1 MKKINIAID
10 GHSSC
15 GKSTLAKA
23 LASKLHY
30 LYIDSGAMY
39 RAVTL
44 YFLNKGTDINNAE
57 QVKEHLDQ
65 IAISFQNVNGE
76 NRTLLNGADVSDEI
90 RSMAINNFVSPV
102 AALSSV
108 RRKLVH
114 QQQIIG
120 SKKGVVMDG
129 RDIGTVVFPDAE
141 LKIFLTA
148 NIETRSQRRF
158 DELKRKGN
166 AVSLEEIKQNLAE
179 RDKIDSNRSDSPLK
193 QASDALLLDNSDLTP
208 DKQSLIV
215 YEFAKQKEH
224 ISRQK

>member
-1 MKKINIAID
+1 MKKKMKKINIAID

-23 LASKLHY
+23 LAAKLHY

-57 QVKEHLDQ
+57 AVKAHLEE
-65 IAISFQNVNGE
+65 ITISFKNLNGE
-76 NRTLLNGADVSDEI
+76 NRTLLNDADVSEEI

-102 AALSSV
+102 AAISSV
-108 RRKLVH
+108 RKKLVH

-148 NIETRSQRRF
+148 NIETRAQRRF
-158 DELKRKGN
+158 DELRRKGN
-166 AVSLEEIKQNLAE
+166 AVSLEEIKQNLSE
-179 RDKIDSNRSDSPLK
+179 RDRIDSNRIDSPLK
-193 QASDALLLDNSDLTP
+193 QANDAILLDNSNLTP
-208 DKQSLIV
+208 IEQCLFV
-215 YEFAKQKEH
+215 YNLTK
-224 ISRQK
+224 

>member
-23 LASKLHY
+23 LAAKLHY

-57 QVKEHLDQ
+57 AVKAHLEE
-65 IAISFQNVNGE
+65 ITISFKNLNGE
-76 NRTLLNGADVSDEI
+76 NRTLLNDADVSEEI

-102 AALSSV
+102 AAISSV
-108 RRKLVH
+108 RKKLVH

-129 RDIGTVVFPDAE
+129 RDIGTVVFPNAE
-141 LKIFLTA
+141 IKIFLTA
-148 NIETRSQRRF
+148 NIETRAQRRF
-158 DELKRKGN
+158 DELRRKGN
-166 AVSLEEIKQNLAE
+166 TVSLEEIKNNLSE
-179 RDKIDSNRSDSPLK
+179 RDRIDSNRLDSPLK
-193 QASDALLLDNSDLTP
+193 QADDAILLDNSNLTP
-208 DKQSLIV
+208 VEQCFFV
-215 YEFAKQKEH
+215 YNLTK
-224 ISRQK
+224 

>member
-90 RSMAINNFVSPV
+90 RSMAINNFVSTV

-215 YEFAKQKEH
+215 YEFAKQKL
-224 ISRQK
+224 

>member
-23 LASKLHY
+23 LAAKLHY

-57 QVKEHLDQ
+57 AVKAHLEE
-65 IAISFQNVNGE
+65 ITISFKNLNGE
-76 NRTLLNGADVSDEI
+76 NRTLLNDADVSEEI

-102 AALSSV
+102 AAISSV
-108 RRKLVH
+108 RKKLVH

-129 RDIGTVVFPDAE
+129 RDIGTVVFPNAE
-141 LKIFLTA
+141 IKIFLTA
-148 NIETRSQRRF
+148 NIETRAQRRF
-158 DELKRKGN
+158 DELRRKGN
-166 AVSLEEIKQNLAE
+166 TVSLEEIKNNLSE
-179 RDKIDSNRSDSPLK
+179 RDRIDSNRLDSPLK
-193 QASDALLLDNSDLTP
+193 QADDAILLDNSNLTP
-208 DKQSLIV
+208 IEQCFFV
-215 YEFAKQKEH
+215 YNLTK
-224 ISRQK
+224 

>member
-23 LASKLHY
+23 LAAKLHY

-57 QVKEHLDQ
+57 AVKAHLEE
-65 IAISFQNVNGE
+65 ITISFKNHNGE
-76 NRTLLNGADVSDEI
+76 NRTLLNDADVSEEI

-102 AALSSV
+102 AAISSV
-108 RRKLVH
+108 RKKLVH

-141 LKIFLTA
+141 IKIFLTA
-148 NIETRSQRRF
+148 NIETRAQRRF
-158 DELKRKGN
+158 DELRRKGN
-166 AVSLEEIKQNLAE
+166 AVSLEEIKHNLAE
-179 RDKIDSNRSDSPLK
+179 RDRIDSNRLDSPLK
-193 QASDALLLDNSDLTP
+193 QAQDAILLDNSNLTP
-208 DKQSLIV
+208 IEQCLFV
-215 YEFAKQKEH
+215 YNLTK
-224 ISRQK
+224 

>member
-215 YEFAKQKEH
+215 YEFAKQKL
-224 ISRQK
+224 

>member
-1 MKKINIAID
+1 VNNILKTMKKINIAID

-23 LASKLHY
+23 LAAKLHY

-57 QVKEHLDQ
+57 VVKAHLEE
-65 IAISFQNVNGE
+65 ITISFKNHNGE
-76 NRTLLNGADVSDEI
+76 NRTLLNDADVSEEI

-102 AALSSV
+102 AAISSV
-108 RRKLVH
+108 RKKLVH

-141 LKIFLTA
+141 IKIFLTA
-148 NIETRSQRRF
+148 NIETRAQRRF
-158 DELKRKGN
+158 DELRRKGN
-166 AVSLEEIKQNLAE
+166 AVSLEEIKYNLAE
-179 RDKIDSNRSDSPLK
+179 RDRIDSNRLDSPLK
-193 QASDALLLDNSDLTP
+193 QAQDAILLDNSNLTP
-208 DKQSLIV
+208 IEQCLFV
-215 YEFAKQKEH
+215 YNLTK
-224 ISRQK
+224 

>member
-23 LASKLHY
+23 LAAKLHY

-57 QVKEHLDQ
+57 AVKAHLEE
-65 IAISFQNVNGE
+65 ITISFKNHNGE
-76 NRTLLNGADVSDEI
+76 NRTLLNDADVSEEI

-102 AALSSV
+102 AAISSV
-108 RRKLVH
+108 RKKLVH

-141 LKIFLTA
+141 IKIFLTA
-148 NIETRSQRRF
+148 NIETRAQRRF
-158 DELKRKGN
+158 DELRRKGN
-166 AVSLEEIKQNLAE
+166 AVSLEEIKYNLAE
-179 RDKIDSNRSDSPLK
+179 RDRIDSNRLDSPLK
-193 QASDALLLDNSDLTP
+193 QAQDAILLDNSNLTP
-208 DKQSLIV
+208 IEQCLFV
-215 YEFAKQKEH
+215 YNLTK
-224 ISRQK
+224 

>member
-23 LASKLHY
+23 LAAKLHY

-65 IAISFQNVNGE
+65 IAISFKNVNGE
-76 NRTLLNGADVSDEI
+76 NRTLLNDADVSDEI

-120 SKKGVVMDG
+120 SKKGIVMDG
-129 RDIGTVVFPDAE
+129 RDIGTVVFPEAE

-148 NIETRSQRRF
+148 NIETRAQRRF
-158 DELKRKGN
+158 DELRRKGN
-166 AVSLEEIKQNLAE
+166 SVSLDEIKQNLAE

-193 QASDALLLDNSDLTP
+193 QASDAILLDNSNLTP
-208 DKQSLIV
+208 DKQNLIA
-215 YEFAKQKEH
+215 YEFAKQKL
-224 ISRQK
+224 

>member
-23 LASKLHY
+23 LAAKLHY

-57 QVKEHLDQ
+57 VVKAHLEE
-65 IAISFQNVNGE
+65 ITISFKNHNGE
-76 NRTLLNGADVSDEI
+76 NRTLLNDADVSEEI

-102 AALSSV
+102 AAISSV
-108 RRKLVH
+108 RKKLVH

-141 LKIFLTA
+141 IKIFLTA
-148 NIETRSQRRF
+148 NIETRAQRRF
-158 DELKRKGN
+158 DELRRKGN
-166 AVSLEEIKQNLAE
+166 AVSLEEIKYNLAE
-179 RDKIDSNRSDSPLK
+179 RDRIDSNRLDSPLK
-193 QASDALLLDNSDLTP
+193 QAQDAILLDNSNLTP
-208 DKQSLIV
+208 IEQCLFV
-215 YEFAKQKEH
+215 YNLTK
-224 ISRQK
+224 

>member
-23 LASKLHY
+23 LAAKLHY

-57 QVKEHLDQ
+57 VVKAHLEE
-65 IAISFQNVNGE
+65 ITISFKNHNGE
-76 NRTLLNGADVSDEI
+76 NRTLLNDADVSEEI

-102 AALSSV
+102 AAISSV
-108 RRKLVH
+108 RKKLVH

-141 LKIFLTA
+141 IKIFLTA
-148 NIETRSQRRF
+148 NIETRAQRRF
-158 DELKRKGN
+158 DELRRKGN
-166 AVSLEEIKQNLAE
+166 AVSLEEIKHNLAE
-179 RDKIDSNRSDSPLK
+179 RDRIDSNRLDSPLK
-193 QASDALLLDNSDLTP
+193 QAQDAILLDNSNLTP
-208 DKQSLIV
+208 IEQCLFV
-215 YEFAKQKEH
+215 YNLTK
-224 ISRQK
+224 

>member
-65 IAISFQNVNGE
+65 ITISFQNVNGE
-76 NRTLLNGADVSDEI
+76 NRTLLNDADVSDEI

-102 AALSSV
+102 AALSIV

-129 RDIGTVVFPDAE
+129 RDIGTVVFPNAE

-148 NIETRSQRRF
+148 NIETRAQRRF

-193 QASDALLLDNSDLTP
+193 QALDAILLDNSNLTP

-215 YEFAKQKEH
+215 YEFAKQKL
-224 ISRQK
+224 

>member
-1 MKKINIAID
+1 MNNILKTMKKINIAID

-23 LASKLHY
+23 LAAKLHY

-57 QVKEHLDQ
+57 VVKAHLEE
-65 IAISFQNVNGE
+65 ITISFKNHNGE
-76 NRTLLNGADVSDEI
+76 NRTLLNDADVSEEI

-102 AALSSV
+102 AAISSV
-108 RRKLVH
+108 RKKLVH

-141 LKIFLTA
+141 IKIFLTA
-148 NIETRSQRRF
+148 NIETRAQRRF
-158 DELKRKGN
+158 DELRRKGN
-166 AVSLEEIKQNLAE
+166 AVSLEEIKYNLAE
-179 RDKIDSNRSDSPLK
+179 RDRIDSNRLDSPLK
-193 QASDALLLDNSDLTP
+193 QAQDAILLDNSNLTP
-208 DKQSLIV
+208 IEQCLFV
-215 YEFAKQKEH
+215 YNLTK
-224 ISRQK
+224 